1 MIIDGAF
8 FAAMKRTLAHGSLA
22 SSPPQTSFER
32 KSTRSKFDMSE
43 NLDDQEKELLA
54 LLAKVRLQK
63 EQAKHKT
70 LKMPTDIP
78 SHEED
83 KENANDTNDTNDA
96 PPNDAPPSDAPIRTP
111 LAPTST
117 CANMTSKYAN
127 GTSESSKDCAT
138 SSSYIPGICERL
150 ANIPETAE
158 TPLPTSPA
166 TLPTSREH
174 GWEALVEEW
183 LEEVANSTLTR
194 KRYRKQV
201 NAFRDFVGVGT
212 LPKDLKKEH
221 FQRYADTVWKR
232 KLATNTNRAYLIPI
246 KSFGTF
252 LVGYYGKRYNPGN
265 VIKLEKKVRTKDH
278 VIPDP
283 DMDTILNESAGKK
296 QEFFA
301 MLYFGGFRV
310 FEACKLKYKDIV
322 LEEKEELPNDEFQ
335 ASRDKRN
342 GFRRRHS
349 KMVVSVVGKG
359 NKPRSVTIGR
369 RGRSYLE
376 HLARHPNKEQ
386 YVFPGRDPR
395 CHMAIRTGQYWVQKF
410 CERNGLM
417 IDELCPK
424 KHTMITPHTFRRKY
438 IIRTFILTPCGTL
451 LTFHPRHGGKQ
462 CVRQGCR
469 HRGRQ
474 YIPWARVEGDDGN
487 LFARYGKVRQCVFVI
502 DEFNCNLNIHIFYT
516 SSLLRF
522 TPLMYTYFFA
532 TFYTSNVY
540 MNACVLSISGGCFC
554 STDFTLVCWAFPP
567 VSPSARRKRAFS
579 FSSACIFASVRR
591 SYSTNCS

>member
-1 MIIDGAF
+1 
-8 FAAMKRTLAHGSLA
+8 
-22 SSPPQTSFER
+22 
-32 KSTRSKFDMSE
+32 MSE
-43 NLDDQEKELLA
+43 NIGNLDDREQELLA

-70 LKMPTDIP
+70 LEMPTDIP
-78 SHEED
+78 SHEDEED
-83 KENANDTNDTNDA
+83 KENGHKTATNDA
-96 PPNDAPPSDAPIRTP
+96 NDAPIDRRRTP

-117 CANMTSKYAN
+117 CANVTSKCAN
-127 GTSESSKDCAT
+127 GTSKSSKDCAT

-150 ANIPETAE
+150 ADIPETAK

-166 TLPTSREH
+166 TLPTSRDH
-174 GWEALVEEW
+174 GWDALVEEW
-183 LEEVANSTLTR
+183 LEEVANSALTR

-201 NAFRDFVGVGT
+201 NAFRDFVGAST

-221 FQRYADTVWKR
+221 FQRYAETVWKR

-278 VIPDP
+278 VISDP
-283 DMDTILNESAGKK
+283 NMDTILNESTGKK
-296 QEFFA
+296 QEFFS

-322 LEEKEELPNDEFQ
+322 LEEKEVLPNDEFE

-342 GFRRRHS
+342 GFRRRQRS
-349 KMVVSVVGKG
+349 TTEMVVSVVGKG

-369 RGRSYLE
+369 RGRFYLE
-376 HLARHPNKEQ
+376 HLTRHPNKEQ

-438 IIRTFILTPCGTL
+438 
-451 LTFHPRHGGKQ
+451 
-462 CVRQGCR
+462 
-469 HRGRQ
+469 
-474 YIPWARVEGDDGN
+474 
-487 LFARYGKVRQCVFVI
+487 
-502 DEFNCNLNIHIFYT
+502 
-516 SSLLRF
+516 
-522 TPLMYTYFFA
+522 YTYLFF
-532 TFYTSNVY
+532 
-540 MNACVLSISGGCFC
+540 
-554 STDFTLVCWAFPP
+554 
-567 VSPSARRKRAFS
+567 
-579 FSSACIFASVRR
+579 
-591 SYSTNCS
+591 